1 MEDEVESFNG
11 PPADDIGI
19 LSQASRRELLD
30 LSEAVVRRTPAVSSR
45 RAAKAKNASKAAAN
59 PTSASSST
67 TTANDSA
74 PAAVQVGDARN
85 GKEPAQTAE
94 ELRMMIAINGAM
106 QELMRIWY
114 KSHSLHSVRIS
125 RSSEN
130 SNRERRLSPAKQH
143 SNGRKR

>member
-74 PAAVQVGDARN
+74 PAAQSVGDARN
-85 GKEPAQTAE
+85 GKEPSATAE
-94 ELRMMIAINGAM
+94 ELRMMIAMNGAM
-106 QELMRIWY
+106 QELMEDMVQ
-114 KSHSLHSVRIS
+114 KSFIALSKNL
-125 RSSEN
+125 EKQ
-130 SNRERRLSPAKQH
+130 RELEQRKKIIASKAALKRKAK
-143 SNGRKR
+143 